1 MSEERHVCQT
11 IKGFWSSCAE
21 KVGRR
26 LDFEETKATG
36 PDEKKIKT
44 TGHEEKGSETTVR
57 EETTGREEKKKGSET
72 TGREKTTGREE
83 TTRREEKK
91 GWRWFEKSDK
101 AKEMLLERT
110 IARGY
115 IHGRGYGMTS
125 NGENKHRHH
134 YTDPEKQKEPLQTVY
149 GKDRQDEWAS
159 TGTFTTFCG
168 KTTHTAFSWEQ
179 PPWSSLC
186 KKCDKKIEM
195 EKRKIGQIRWERDA
209 ATEWETRL

>member
-1 MSEERHVCQT
+1 MSEERQVCQT

-44 TGHEEKGSETTVR
+44 TGHEDKGSETTVR
-57 EETTGREEKKKGSET
+57 EETTGREEKK
-72 TGREKTTGREE
+72 
-83 TTRREEKK
+83 
-91 GWRWFEKSDK
+91 GWLWFEKSDK
-101 AKEMLLERT
+101 ANEVLLERT

-125 NGENKHRHH
+125 NGEKKHRHH
-134 YTDPEKQKEPLQTVY
+134 YTDPEKQKELLQTVY

-186 KKCDKKIEM
+186 KKCDKKMEM
-195 EKRKIGQIRWERDA
+195 EKRKIGQIRWESDA
-209 ATEWETRL
+209 ATEWEIRL